1 MNMKMQLMD
10 DTICAICTP
19 IGPGSVAV
27 IRISGSN
34 SYEIVKK
41 IFVAKNEKDFANLE
55 PRKTYLGDIKFDGRF
70 IDEVICIFFSSPH
83 SLTGEDVVEIH
94 THGGRVVPNLVIKL
108 LVKLGARIAGPG
120 EYSYRSYQ
128 NGKIDLLK
136 AESVATLI
144 ASQTEIAAN
153 FSTKNINGEISKK
166 FNEIK
171 DLAINLLSEIE
182 ARVDFPEDE
191 VPEIDKKRIISL
203 LDNLNSNCKNI
214 LETYS
219 KGRLFVDGLRVL
231 ILGAPNTG
239 KSTLLNSI
247 LNEEKAIVSSTPGTT
262 RDILD
267 ADIVYNGI
275 RIVFSDTAGIRDS
288 SDSIEVEGIKRA
300 KDKVQFSDVVII
312 LVDQAYD
319 GDVDH
324 IFDFVPRGKRLI
336 VINKTDVFDKRVKEW
351 EDHREGES
359 PSMPIGDHFIA
370 AKEDKGVAEL
380 LNIICLRFGGNK
392 DADFSE
398 GVLTTER
405 QVELLNA
412 GIENLINGK
421 KCFVDGKPM
430 EIVSLE
436 IRSFI
441 DSIADIT
448 GEVSNEDIYDEL
460 FSKFCI
466 GK

>member
-1 MNMKMQLMD
+1 M
-10 DTICAICTP
+10 
-19 IGPGSVAV
+19 
-27 IRISGSN
+27 
-34 SYEIVKK
+34 
-41 IFVAKNEKDFANLE
+41 
-55 PRKTYLGDIKFDGRF
+55 
-70 IDEVICIFFSSPH
+70 
-83 SLTGEDVVEIH
+83 
-94 THGGRVVPNLVIKL
+94 VIKA
-108 LVKLGARIAGPG
+108 LVRLGARIAGPG

-144 ASQTEIAAN
+144 ASQTDIAAN

-203 LDNLNSNCKNI
+203 LDNLNSNCRNI

-351 EDHREGES
+351 EDHREGGS
-359 PSMPIGDHFIA
+359 PTMPSGDHFIA
-370 AKEDKGVAEL
+370 AKEDKGVKEL
-380 LNIICLRFGGNK
+380 LNIICLRFGGDK